1 MKARGKLNAILSFP
15 VHSQPT
21 LWGVWGRK
29 MKTRLLEEPSIFN
42 KVPEITLVFWIIKMM
57 STTVGETAAD
67 YLIFNLHFGLTLT
80 SLLMGGVLI
89 IALNVQM
96 RWGRYEPWRYWLA
109 VVMVSIFGTLLT
121 DNLTDQ
127 IGIPLWLSTSV
138 FTLLLLVTFTIWYRH
153 EGTLSIRS
161 INTPKREQYYWLA
174 ILVTFALGTAAGDWV
189 AEGMDIGYANSTM
202 LFGGLIALTALA
214 HYLFKMN
221 TVLTFWIAYVLT
233 RPLGASVGDLL
244 SQSVKHGG
252 LGYGVTLVSEVFFM
266 LIILLVGYLTLKKQK
281 E

>member
-1 MKARGKLNAILSFP
+1 
-15 VHSQPT
+15 
-21 LWGVWGRK
+21 
-29 MKTRLLEEPSIFN
+29 MKTQLPEETSVFN

-67 YLIFNLHFGLTLT
+67 YLIFKLHFGLTFT
-80 SLLMGGVLI
+80 SLLMGLLLLL
-89 IALNVQM
+89 ALSLQI

-127 IGIPLWLSTSV
+127 MGVPLWLSTTV
-138 FTLLLLVTFTIWYRH
+138 FTVLLLTTFTIWFRH

-161 INTPKREQYYWLA
+161 INTLKREKYYWLA

-189 AEGMDIGYANSTM
+189 AEGMNIGYANSTL
-202 LFGGLIALTALA
+202 LFGCLIALTAMA

-244 SQSVKHGG
+244 SQSTNHGG
-252 LGYGVTLVSEVFFM
+252 LGYGVTAVSEVFFM
-266 LIILLVGYLTLKKQK
+266 LIILLVGYLTLQNQK
-281 E
+281 V